1 MGSSERIHSLCGHVH
16 GRIGIGSSNLRWCK
30 FVFPSADRLTFNA
43 WAISSISGRILSRPR
58 GGGISWRGSSAVS
71 TVRCVSCKAM
81 LLTVEFHCRRE
92 YDWLN
97 SVHCI
102 NRLGMRGTDHGCGID
117 RFERPVIRRYR
128 RAALV
133 SFHFVATFRETNV
146 WMIVVSTLS
155 LSSRTPFSAVSAR
168 RSLHACKA
176 ST

>member
-1 MGSSERIHSLCGHVH
+1 MGSSERIHPLCGHVH

-30 FVFPSADRLTFNA
+30 FLFPSADRLEFNA
-43 WAISSISGRILSRPR
+43 WAISSISGRILSRPQ

-71 TVRCVSCKAM
+71 TVRYVSCKDM
-81 LLTVEFHCRRE
+81 LLTAELHRRRE

-102 NRLGMRGTDHGCGID
+102 DRLGMRGTNHGCGID
-117 RFERPVIRRYR
+117 RFQRPVIRRYGC
-128 RAALV
+128 AALV
-133 SFHFVATFRETNV
+133 SFHFVTTFRETNI
-146 WMIVVSTLS
+146 WMTAVSTLS
-155 LSSRTPFSAVSAR
+155 SSSRTLFSVVSAR